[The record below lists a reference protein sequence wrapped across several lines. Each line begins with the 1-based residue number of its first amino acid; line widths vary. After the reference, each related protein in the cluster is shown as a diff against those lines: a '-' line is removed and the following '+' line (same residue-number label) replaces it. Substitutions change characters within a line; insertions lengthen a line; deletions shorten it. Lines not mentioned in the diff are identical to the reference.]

1 MGEECSDGV
10 NTMPRTRSLYSVL
23 QYVPDGGRA
32 EAAELLDLIEV
43 KGREIADALAT
54 LRRMGAPTG
63 GASNG

>member
-1 MGEECSDGV
+1 
-10 NTMPRTRSLYSVL
+10 MPRTRSLYSVL